1 MNQVQ
6 VSPKKIPV
14 RHNGRLY
21 SAGETFE
28 IDRPGYERIAPYLD
42 FIAEVE
48 PPEVDPPP
56 GDNAAIEEMDVDQ
69 LKAYAEQQGIDLGRA
84 TSREGILE
92 KIKEAPAA
100 E

>member
-1 MNQVQ
+1 MDQVQ

-21 SAGETFE
+21 VAGESFQ

-56 GDNAAIEEMDVDQ
+56 GDDAAIEEMDIDQ

-84 TSREGILE
+84 TTPDGILA
-92 KIKEAPAA
+92 KIKEAQAA